1 MARTTNVFIRKQQNQ
16 IKMLPV
22 NNFTS
27 PRSSFFQV
35 SDNLS
40 NLLRTKMHWE
50 TVQADSKRL

>member
-50 TVQADSKRL
+50 TVQAESN

>member
-1 MARTTNVFIRKQQNQ
+1 MARTSNVFIRKQQNQ